1 MLLTPDTQ
9 TLNRLLFIIFLH
21 LSAITLFGQNNA
33 DYDERILNFHS
44 DIVIDSTGR
53 VQVTEHIKV
62 YAEGYSIKRG
72 IVRRIP
78 VYREDVKGKKV
89 NIGIKVLAVLRD
101 GKKENY
107 HEENSNGLHSIYM
120 GNKDHILSPG
130 EYQYAITYESYGH
143 IGFFDDYDELY
154 WNVTGNDWDFTI
166 EAASASIQLPNN
178 SHAIN
183 TACYTGYKGST
194 AKDCTYFIND
204 SVVSFKSDY
213 PLAQGE
219 GLTVAVSFPRDI
231 VKRPPPPSKAELLF
245 QEYKKEGYIIISLL
259 VLGIFYFLT
268 WARVGKDPEKPVVIP
283 TFNPPN
289 GWSPALVRYL
299 YKKKYDEKAF
309 TVAILSMAVK
319 RALVISKIKSKYS
332 LSKTN
337 NTLKLS
343 NEEQSIY
350 GYLFSR
356 YSQLTVSN
364 KYHVTFS
371 GAFTKLKNYLVSGWN
386 IKQYLKKNIGY
397 TVLAALFTIIII
409 VAYAIIAASDELFI
423 FLFTSIFAVV
433 GLSILITGLKTG
445 FGFTKIFMIIF
456 GLCFAIPPL
465 ITGLSVII
473 SSDIVSGLFLIVLL
487 TGFFLYMYLIKAPT
501 ELGAQTQAELEG
513 FKMYLET
520 AEGNRLN
527 SMMPPEL
534 TPELFETML
543 PYAVA
548 LDVENKWSEKFN
560 KVLAQYNYAPQWYD
574 GDLSKFTYV
583 SFAGSLSSSFT
594 SSFSSA
600 KIDPTSSSS
609 SSSSG
614 SSSWSSGSSGSGSSG
629 GGGGGGGGG
638 GW

>member
-9 TLNRLLFIIFLH
+9 TLNRILFIIFFH
-21 LSAITLFGQNNA
+21 LSAITLFGQSDA
-33 DYDERILNFHS
+33 DYEERILNFHS
-44 DIVIDSTGR
+44 DIVIESTGR

-62 YAEGYSIKRG
+62 FANGVSIKRG
-72 IVRRIP
+72 IIRRIP
-78 VYREDVKGKKV
+78 VYREDVNGKEV
-89 NIGIKVLAVLRD
+89 RIDIRVLSVLRD
-101 GKKENY
+101 GETENY
-107 HEENSNGLHSIYM
+107 HEENSNGSHFIYM
-120 GNKDHILSPG
+120 GNKDRILDPG
-130 EYQYAITYESYGH
+130 EYEYAITYESYGH
-143 IGFFDDYDELY
+143 VGFFDDYDELY
-154 WNVTGNDWDFTI
+154 WNVTGNDLDFVV
-166 EAASASIQLPNN
+166 EAASASVWLPDN
-178 SHAIN
+178 SHAIK

-194 AKDCTYFIND
+194 AQDCTYLIND
-204 SVVSFKSDY
+204 SIVSFESDNSFER
-213 PLAQGE
+213 GE
-219 GLTVAVSFPRDI
+219 GFTIAVSFPRDI

-245 QEYKKEGYIIISLL
+245 QEYKKIGYIIISIFA
-259 VLGIFYFLT
+259 LGIFYFLT
-268 WARVGKDPEKPVVIP
+268 WRKVGRDPEKPVVIP

-289 GWSPALVRYL
+289 GWSPAIVRYL

-337 NTLKLS
+337 NTMKLS
-343 NEEQSIY
+343 NEEMSVY
-350 GYLFSR
+350 GYLFSK

-371 GAFTKLKNYLVSGWN
+371 GAFTKLKNYLASGWN

-397 TVLAALFTIIII
+397 TVLAALFTIVII
-409 VAYAIIAASDELFI
+409 VAYSIIAASDDLFI

-433 GLSILITGLKTG
+433 GLSIFITGLRTG
-445 FGFTKIFMIIF
+445 SGFAKIFMIIF
-456 GLCFAIPPL
+456 GVFFAFPPL
-465 ITGLSVII
+465 ITGLSVIL
-473 SSDIVSGLFLIVLL
+473 SSDIMSALFLIVLFL
-487 TGFFLYMYLIKAPT
+487 GFFLYMYLIKAPT
-501 ELGAQTQAELEG
+501 QLGAQTQAELEG

-520 AEGNRLN
+520 AEENRLN
-527 SMMPPEL
+527 LLMPPEL
-534 TPELFETML
+534 TPQLFEEML

-560 KVLAQYNYAPQWYD
+560 EVLAKYNYSPQWYD
-574 GDLSKFTYV
+574 GDLSKFTYA

-600 KIDPTSSSS
+600 KVDPTSSS

-614 SSSWSSGSSGSGSSG
+614 SSSWSSGSSGGGSSG
-629 GGGGGGGGG
+629 GGGGGGGVS